1 MLPIANTNVAN
12 WKLGIGIGNN
22 GNISPRFV
30 QPAKQA
36 FSCTA
41 SGGFRVRRAVVPEG
55 WRTSGARRTACRPS
69 RCAATDA
76 NRRKA
81 IDRDG
86 GFRGRAQAP
95 VVDLFST
102 GFTSALRLSR
112 PHSTASQD
120 APSSRRIHLGTGT
133 GYPIFHISYL
143 RLHESASFPT
153 AFEATAPPPVQ
164 GVRAPFSPQA
174 RTSQQSPSTAG

>member
-22 GNISPRFV
+22 GNISHRFV

-86 GFRGRAQAP
+86 GFRGRAQAHP
-95 VVDLFST
+95 ILFLKISKS
-102 GFTSALRLSR
+102 GIRVLSIQVL
-112 PHSTASQD
+112 QD
-120 APSSRRIHLGTGT
+120 IPQSCTIAPSIK
-133 GYPIFHISYL
+133 
-143 RLHESASFPT
+143 
-153 AFEATAPPPVQ
+153 
-164 GVRAPFSPQA
+164 
-174 RTSQQSPSTAG
+174 

>member
-41 SGGFRVRRAVVPEG
+41 SGGFR
-55 WRTSGARRTACRPS
+55 
-69 RCAATDA
+69 
-76 NRRKA
+76 
-81 IDRDG
+81 
-86 GFRGRAQAP
+86 GRAQAP

-102 GFTSALRLSR
+102 GFTSF
-112 PHSTASQD
+112 PT
-120 APSSRRIHLGTGT
+120 
-133 GYPIFHISYL
+133 
-143 RLHESASFPT
+143 SASCFPLIC
-153 AFEATAPPPVQ
+153 AFVSFIALFLSVWWL
-164 GVRAPFSPQA
+164 
-174 RTSQQSPSTAG
+174 

>member
-55 WRTSGARRTACRPS
+55 WRTSRARRTVLLNV
-69 RCAATDA
+69 A
-76 NRRKA
+76 NVKM
-81 IDRDG
+81 
-86 GFRGRAQAP
+86 
-95 VVDLFST
+95 L
-102 GFTSALRLSR
+102 
-112 PHSTASQD
+112 
-120 APSSRRIHLGTGT
+120 
-133 GYPIFHISYL
+133 PIVNINV
-143 RLHESASFPT
+143 ANWKVGIGIGNNGNNGNT
-153 AFEATAPPPVQ
+153 
-164 GVRAPFSPQA
+164 
-174 RTSQQSPSTAG
+174 

>member
-1 MLPIANTNVAN
+1 MLPIANTNGAN

-55 WRTSGARRTACRPS
+55 RRTSGARRTACRPG

-86 GFRGRAQAP
+86 GFRGRAQAHPTSSP
-95 VVDLFST
+95 VPQNLKIRDKGAGGGLN
-102 GFTSALRLSR
+102 AALSR
-112 PHSTASQD
+112 EM
-120 APSSRRIHLGTGT
+120 RRIT
-133 GYPIFHISYL
+133 
-143 RLHESASFPT
+143 
-153 AFEATAPPPVQ
+153 
-164 GVRAPFSPQA
+164 
-174 RTSQQSPSTAG
+174 

>member
-22 GNISPRFV
+22 GNISLRFV

-55 WRTSGARRTACRPS
+55 WRTSGARRTACRS
-69 RCAATDA
+69 SQRAATDA

-86 GFRGRAQAP
+86 GFRGRAQAHNA
-95 VVDLFST
+95 DE
-102 GFTSALRLSR
+102 TSAL
-112 PHSTASQD
+112 
-120 APSSRRIHLGTGT
+120 
-133 GYPIFHISYL
+133 
-143 RLHESASFPT
+143 
-153 AFEATAPPPVQ
+153 Q
-164 GVRAPFSPQA
+164 GS
-174 RTSQQSPSTAG
+174 